1 MITLKTENE
10 SMRKFVTLVFAATLV
25 ITACGKGKEASR
37 EEEGTDDQEAQTTTA
52 ASATATAAPAAVPT
66 GGGAPVSADAATIS
80 GTVKLT
86 TPPPKMPTLQM
97 AADPYCLSQH
107 PAPVLDEEV
116 VTGPGGEL
124 ANVFVYIKQVN
135 GNFPAPSTPVVIDQH
150 GCQYRPHAL
159 ALQVG
164 QPLQI
169 KNSDATLHNIH
180 ALPINNPQ
188 FNEGQPV
195 QGMVSTKKFD
205 KAEIT
210 PFRIK
215 CDVHGWMKAFMAV
228 MPHPFYSISQ
238 GNGAF
243 TISNLPPGQYTIVAW
258 HEKYGSQEQQITV
271 APKEAKA
278 VNFTFKG

>member
-1 MITLKTENE
+1 MK
-10 SMRKFVTLVFAATLV
+10 KFVTLLFAASL
-25 ITACGKGKEASR
+25 ILSACGKGKEASR
-37 EEEGTDDQEAQTTTA
+37 EEEGTDDQEAQTATT
-52 ASATATAAPAAVPT
+52 ASATTAPSAAPA
-66 GGGAPVSADAATIS
+66 GAGAAAAVSADAATIS
-80 GTVKLT
+80 GTVKLAT
-86 TPPPKMPTLQM
+86 APPKMPVLQM
-97 AADPYCLSQH
+97 AADPYCQSQH
-107 PAPVLDEEV
+107 PTPVLDEEV

-135 GNFPAPSTPVVIDQH
+135 GNYPAPSTPVVIDQH

-180 ALPINNPQ
+180 ALPNVNPQ

-228 MPHPFYSISQ
+228 MPHPFYSVSQ
-238 GNGAF
+238 GNGSF

-271 APKEAKA
+271 APKESKA

>member
-1 MITLKTENE
+1 MTLK
-10 SMRKFVTLVFAATLV
+10 KFVSMLFALTLLFSVH
-25 ITACGKGKEASR
+25 CGKGKEASR

-52 ASATATAAPAAVPT
+52 ASATATAAPAAAPT

-97 AADPYCLSQH
+97 AADPYCQSQH
-107 PAPVLDEEV
+107 SAPVLDEEV

-169 KNSDATLHNIH
+169 KNRDRKSTRLNSSHS
-180 ALPINNPQ
+180 LP
-188 FNEGQPV
+188 
-195 QGMVSTKKFD
+195 S
-205 KAEIT
+205 
-210 PFRIK
+210 R
-215 CDVHGWMKAFMAV
+215 
-228 MPHPFYSISQ
+228 MPSS
-238 GNGAF
+238 A
-243 TISNLPPGQYTIVAW
+243 
-258 HEKYGSQEQQITV
+258 
-271 APKEAKA
+271 
-278 VNFTFKG
+278 